1 MRCLKHNSLTDGTY
15 EQNSAFKRILSVK
28 SKYMFSFDLSK
39 ATDRVPLYCQNI
51 LITHIFT
58 DQIADIWTTLMVSDP
73 FIHRKSNKQLV

>member
-1 MRCLKHNSLTDGTY
+1 
-15 EQNSAFKRILSVK
+15 
-28 SKYMFSFDLSK
+28 MFSFDLSK

-58 DQIADIWTTLMVSDP
+58 DQIADIWTMLMVSDP